1 VPAIANLIRE
11 SKVFQIPSIMQTGR
25 KMGMALMNDSLFK
38 LVKDGVVAPEE
49 ALAKANDKPGLLV
62 AFQGA
67 GIRLEA
73 SGLA

>member
-1 VPAIANLIRE
+1 
-11 SKVFQIPSIMQTGR
+11 MQTGR

-38 LVKDGVVAPEE
+38 LVKDGIVAPEE
-49 ALAKANDKPGLLV
+49 ALAKANDKPGLV
-62 AFQGA
+62 AAFQSA